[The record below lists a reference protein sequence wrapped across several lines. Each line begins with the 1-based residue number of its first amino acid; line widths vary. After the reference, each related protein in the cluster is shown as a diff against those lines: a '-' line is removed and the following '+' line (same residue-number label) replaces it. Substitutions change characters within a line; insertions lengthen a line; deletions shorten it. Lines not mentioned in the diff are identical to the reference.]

1 MTPLPTLA
9 EIDELD
15 TLLTVE
21 VPAKYEDLNGH
32 VNVRGHY
39 DLHMDGLDSAF
50 MSGLGIDEDFV
61 ERTGQSSFS
70 STHHVQFHHEILVGH
85 EVTVHL
91 RILGRGAKTIHAVT
105 VLVNRTTQEIASTI
119 EFVEVY
125 VDLTTRRPIEI
136 HPDLAGQLD
145 ALLEQHRALTWSLPP
160 SHQLGTSRPA
170 TA

>member
-1 MTPLPTLA
+1 MSRLPTVA
-9 EIDELD
+9 EIDELGIEP
-15 TLLTVE
+15 TVT

-39 DLHMDGLDSAF
+39 DMHMDGLDTSF
-50 MSGLGIDEDFV
+50 SSRLGIDEAFV

-85 EVTVHL
+85 EVTLHL

-105 VLVNRTTQEIASTI
+105 VLVNRTTGEIASTI
-119 EFVEVY
+119 EFVEIY

-136 HPDLAGQLD
+136 GPEVAARLDPLLAEHQS
-145 ALLEQHRALTWSLPP
+145 LTWTLPP
-160 SHQLGTSRPA
+160 SHQLGTSRP
-170 TA
+170 TSS